1 MPMNYFTT
9 SLMKNLIAND
19 NNLPLFEEAVAE
31 LFRSELEKSI
41 NEILEHELTLFL
53 DYERYD
59 RSNNE
64 DYRNGSYIR
73 TFNTKYGVLN
83 IKMPRDR
90 LGLFYSS
97 LLPKYRRHDHST
109 DQTIIDLFD
118 KGLSNQD
125 ISSIVNHLCGASY
138 SKQTVSNITDKCI
151 ENIDKFKSRQLS
163 KEYAVVYTDAT
174 CMALRRD
181 TVAKEAVHIA
191 VGITVEGTKEILGYS
206 IAPNESVEIWKELL
220 EDFKSRGLESVSL
233 FCTDCLAGMEEV
245 IEQTFPAAKIQRCL
259 VHISRNIA
267 AKVRVTDRKEILDD
281 FKEVYNASKLEE
293 ALSNLETFT
302 SKWKRKYPRV
312 IDILDKNTHLLTYFD
327 YPKEVRHSI
336 YSTNL
341 IEGFNKQL
349 KKKFKLKEQFPT
361 ETSMEKYLVS
371 QFNQYNE
378 KFMNRIHKGFGLVGR
393 DQWFPN

>member
-206 IAPNESVEIWKELL
+206 IAPNESAEIWKELL

-233 FCTDCLAGMEEV
+233 FCTDSLAGMEEV

>member
-9 SLMKNLIAND
+9 SLMKNLITND

-90 LGLFYSS
+90 LGLFYST

-206 IAPNESVEIWKELL
+206 IAPNESAEIWKEVL
-220 EDFKSRGLESVSL
+220 EDFKSRGLE
-233 FCTDCLAGMEEV
+233 
-245 IEQTFPAAKIQRCL
+245 
-259 VHISRNIA
+259 
-267 AKVRVTDRKEILDD
+267 DRKS
-281 FKEVYNASKLEE
+281 V
-293 ALSNLETFT
+293 
-302 SKWKRKYPRV
+302 V
-312 IDILDKNTHLLTYFD
+312 
-327 YPKEVRHSI
+327 
-336 YSTNL
+336 
-341 IEGFNKQL
+341 
-349 KKKFKLKEQFPT
+349 
-361 ETSMEKYLVS
+361 
-371 QFNQYNE
+371 
-378 KFMNRIHKGFGLVGR
+378 
-393 DQWFPN
+393 